1 MNRPSVE
8 EIDKLAEKYL
18 ALKAEAEET
27 DEKISQVKTQ
37 LVPLVEK
44 FGAAHAKKSK
54 RLAGNVYE
62 LVISH
67 GHATEIVDAAVLRL
81 QEKLNQAGASWLFRK
96 LFRKVWRFEIAPT
109 AEELLHAPALPEK
122 APENL
127 RDLYCEEVLV
137 KPKAPT
143 LKVEPIAKAKT
154 A

>member
-1 MNRPSVE
+1 MNRPSVDR
-8 EIDKLAEKYL
+8 IDQLAEKYL
-18 ALKAEAEET
+18 ALKAQADET
-27 DEKISQVKTQ
+27 DEEISAIKAE
-37 LVPLVEK
+37 LVPLVER

-62 LVISH
+62 LVLSH
-67 GHATEIVDAAVLRL
+67 GHSTEIVDAAVLRL
-81 QEKLNQAGASWLFRK
+81 KDKLNQAGASWLFRK

-127 RDLYCEEVLV
+127 RDLYCEAVLV
-137 KPKAPT
+137 KPKSPT